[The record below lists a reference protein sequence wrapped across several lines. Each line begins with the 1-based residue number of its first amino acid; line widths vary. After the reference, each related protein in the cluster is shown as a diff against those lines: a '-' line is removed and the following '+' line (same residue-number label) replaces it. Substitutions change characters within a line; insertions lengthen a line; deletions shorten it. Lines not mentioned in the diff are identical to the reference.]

1 MAEPQSSRNVSA
13 REAVECIR
21 GPLSNAD
28 LMEKFKISPS
38 GYADLLRQ
46 LFVRKLITEE
56 DMARRG
62 IRFKVVKRE
71 SEQQDLEDVGSV
83 TQETVPEIA
92 AEQLP
97 VLAPAPRPDDDE
109 FLDTVS
115 LTELLSFKPPSPP
128 QQAPPPPRKKSEKT
142 EEAKDE
148 DSSEKKGRFSITGFF
163 KKSR

>member
-1 MAEPQSSRNVSA
+1 M
-13 REAVECIR
+13 
-21 GPLSNAD
+21 SNAD

-46 LFVRKLITEE
+46 LFMRKLITED

-71 SEQQDLEDVGSV
+71 MEPADLEEVGPV
-83 TQETVPEIA
+83 TQEAVPEMA
-92 AEQLP
+92 AEP
-97 VLAPAPRPDDDE
+97 PPALAPAPRADDDE

-128 QQAPPPPRKKSEKT
+128 QPESPPPPKEARQSEEVKV
-142 EEAKDE
+142 E
-148 DSSEKKGRFSITGFF
+148 DAQEKKGRFSITGFF
-163 KKSR
+163 KKPR